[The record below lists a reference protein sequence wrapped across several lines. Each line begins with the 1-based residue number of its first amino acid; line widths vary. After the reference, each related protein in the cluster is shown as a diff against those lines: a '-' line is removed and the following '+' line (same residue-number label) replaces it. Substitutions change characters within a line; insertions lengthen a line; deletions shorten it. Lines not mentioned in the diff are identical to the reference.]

1 MRMTIKKGDN
11 GMRRFIAILLA
22 VAMIFAF
29 SACGSKDK
37 PKDPGDDQET
47 LEDDQDNEDEDFT
60 EDEQEY
66 GDEPEE
72 VVKENLLDPSEVEPR
87 GDEPPTGDDKS
98 TRGIPDLTDVL
109 EYDDGDLLVLVN
121 KYHGVLPTYE
131 PKGMVQLPSGMGTW
145 DDLSL
150 KKKAYKAYLKMYE
163 AAKEE
168 GFDLKVCSA
177 YRSYD
182 GQQQLFT
189 SALANYSEEYAH
201 MYSAYPGRSEHHTGL
216 AVDITSASMDWGLRQ
231 DFADYPDGKW
241 LYEHCQDYGFIL
253 RYPEGKEDITGYMYE
268 PWHFRYVGKKV
279 AKEIMKKGITLEE
292 YLGKVD
298 E

>member
-1 MRMTIKKGDN
+1 MINKKGDN
-11 GMRRFIAILLA
+11 RMKKFFAILLSI
-22 VAMIFAF
+22 AMIFAF
-29 SACGSKDK
+29 SACGVSDE
-37 PKDPGDDQET
+37 PEEAGDDQEVT
-47 LEDDQDNEDEDFT
+47 EDDELIEIDTDDEEDDQTET
-60 EDEQEY
+60 EDET
-66 GDEPEE
+66 EE

-98 TRGIPDLTDVL
+98 IRGVPDLIDVL
-109 EYDDGDLLVLVN
+109 KYDDGDMLVLIN
-121 KYHGVLPTYE
+121 KYHGSLPDYK
-131 PKGMVQLPSGMGTW
+131 PKDMVEVDPALATW
-145 DDLSL
+145 SDLTM

-168 GFDLKVCSA
+168 GFDLKICSA

-182 GQQQLFT
+182 GQQELFNN
-189 SALANYSEEYAH
+189 ALANYSEEYAH

-216 AVDITSASMDWGLRQ
+216 AIDITSASMDWSLRQ

-253 RYPEGKEDITGYMYE
+253 RYLEGKEDITGYMYE
-268 PWHFRYVGKKV
+268 PWHFRYVGKKI